1 MRSRP
6 EIPSEIEEH
15 RDARW
20 RRDPILQV
28 ETAADAERFIETA
41 DLSEYDLSGFRP
53 MRFEFESQP
62 GRTDVRREQE
72 AHPLGPGSD
81 LP

>member
-1 MRSRP
+1 MTRAKPKRLP
-6 EIPSEIEEH
+6 VLVTDE
-15 RDARW
+15 
-20 RRDPILQV
+20 
-28 ETAADAERFIETA
+28 DAERFIETA

-62 GRTDVRREQE
+62 ERTDVRREQE
-72 AHPLGPGSD
+72 THQLGPGSD